1 MKKLWLFILAFA
13 VASCSYQYIPVKYD
27 PTEVAQEYIG
37 LHERFDRDELT
48 TLMGID
54 PVHTEWCAAFVN
66 AILEKDG
73 IKNLYDIRHPRPL
86 TARGFLD
93 WGYPVKTSIIQRGD
107 IVIFPRGNVA
117 WQGHVG
123 FYIGTHTES
132 GKWIILGGNQNKEV
146 KYSLFSPTRSIGI
159 RRAIVPE

>member
-1 MKKLWLFILAFA
+1 
-13 VASCSYQYIPVKYD
+13 
-27 PTEVAQEYIG
+27 
-37 LHERFDRDELT
+37 
-48 TLMGID
+48 MGVD

-66 AILEKDG
+66 AILEKDE

-123 FYIGTHTES
+123 FYIGTHPES
-132 GKWIILGGNQNKEV
+132 GKWIILGGNQDKEV